1 MSIFDDIEGELENKS
16 YRFIWKKYADYDPY
30 GADCIFGNNGVHTTE
45 CNCGGTGILIHKKQI
60 EFHENKATF
69 RALVAGRGSGKALAL
84 DTPIP
89 TPTGW
94 TRMGEIEVGD
104 VVFDE
109 TGSKTTVL
117 ATYDVDA
124 KKAWRIKFSDGT
136 HIDACEDHQ
145 WTTWTHQARKSYRRT
160 MRNDDYPM
168 DWPNWRGHD
177 AWGNQT
183 DIGPKTVTTSDIVD
197 TLKHDGRESNHSIP
211 VCGALQT
218 DEADLPIDPYL
229 LGYWLGDGVSKTRR
243 ISVGRM
249 DIAETV
255 INLGN
260 HCEILRVDD
269 DSNGNHLLVFD
280 TPGHMSIGRDC
291 NNGRFTKSTGFVRT
305 IKELGLFDNKH
316 IPDIYLRSSRSQR
329 LALLQGLMDTDGHAS
344 VSDVEFTSTNEK
356 LAYGFL
362 ELARSLGQ
370 KPVMGIGVAT
380 LYGREI
386 SKKYRILWTPT
397 IPVFRLSRKL
407 ELTRKSGVA
416 QQIRHRARYIVG
428 AEEIGPGPMRCIS
441 VDSPNSLYLAGSGMV
456 PTHNSKSG
464 AAELVKYIVE
474 HPGAKVMIVAPNYGM
489 LHRAAFEY
497 FAPALPPGL
506 IKSSNMQRHEINLVT
521 GGKVWLASAEHPDSL
536 RGPTV
541 SAIWIDEA
549 SYLTEE
555 TFDILMACL
564 RQTGYPL
571 KLWATSTPKGKNY
584 LWRLWVDSP
593 SKQEELKNDWWY
605 IQFRTHDNP
614 WYPKKMLRALEV
626 KLGDTPWGRQEL
638 LGSFEAFAGQIY
650 PYFSR
655 DVHVKDFQAEYR
667 AGRLKFKEI
676 FYAVDWGFADPT
688 VILVCGVG
696 DDNKLYILE
705 EMYKEGLSMPE
716 VVAEAK
722 NLVNK
727 WGKGRFVCDSA
738 GQTQIDTFNKANLPS
753 HDAYKSIPEG
763 ITMVGGR
770 LFYSKDESGQFIVPP
785 RLFFDSSCKNT
796 LGEIEVYHYKEKED
810 GDESKPEPAK
820 GQKDH
825 GLDACR
831 YAVMEIEGG
840 QQNWGLVK
848 DRGVLDAI
856 NSRPSD
862 ASPTHYASIQNM
874 PSAKDL
880 WRVGRRR
887 FRMF

>member
-1 MSIFDDIEGELENKS
+1 VSLFDDIEGELENKS

-30 GADCIFGNNGVHTTE
+30 GAECIFGNNGVHE
-45 CNCGGTGILIHKKQI
+45 ADCNCGGTGILIHKKQI
-60 EFHENKATF
+60 EFHENDSMF

-94 TRMGEIEVGD
+94 TKMGEIKVGD

-109 TGSKTTVL
+109 TGRKTTVL

-136 HIDACEDHQ
+136 HLDACEDHQ
-145 WTTWTHQARKSYRRT
+145 WVTLPHEYAHFHQCADAEWASVDGPLSHIRR
-160 MRNDDYPM
+160 
-168 DWPNWRGHD
+168 H
-177 AWGNQT
+177 
-183 DIGPKTVTTSDIVD
+183 ITTSEMVETMTNAFGHPNHYIP
-197 TLKHDGRESNHSIP
+197 KCMPESGESFVH
-211 VCGALQT
+211 ALSA
-218 DEADLPIDPYL
+218 EPIEP
-229 LGYWLGDGVSKTRR
+229 
-243 ISVGRM
+243 M
-249 DIAETV
+249 
-255 INLGN
+255 
-260 HCEILRVDD
+260 
-269 DSNGNHLLVFD
+269 
-280 TPGHMSIGRDC
+280 
-291 NNGRFTKSTGFVRT
+291 
-305 IKELGLFDNKH
+305 
-316 IPDIYLRSSRSQR
+316 
-329 LALLQGLMDTDGHAS
+329 
-344 VSDVEFTSTNEK
+344 
-356 LAYGFL
+356 
-362 ELARSLGQ
+362 
-370 KPVMGIGVAT
+370 
-380 LYGREI
+380 
-386 SKKYRILWTPT
+386 
-397 IPVFRLSRKL
+397 
-407 ELTRKSGVA
+407 
-416 QQIRHRARYIVG
+416 
-428 AEEIGPGPMRCIS
+428 PMRCIS
-441 VDSPNSLYLAGSGMV
+441 VNSKNSMYLAGKGMI

-593 SKQEELKNDWWY
+593 SKQEELKKDWWY

-614 WYPKKMLRALEV
+614 WYPKKMLRALEI

-688 VILVCGVG
+688 VILVCGIG
-696 DDNKLYILE
+696 DDNKLYIME

-722 NLVNK
+722 ALVNK

-738 GQTQIDTFNKANLPS
+738 GQTQIDTFNKANLPA
-753 HDAYKSIPEG
+753 HDAYKPIMEG
-763 ITMVGGR
+763 ITMVGSR
-770 LFYSKDESGQFIVPP
+770 LFYTKNEAGEFIVPP
-785 RLFFDSSCKNT
+785 RLFFDASCKNT
-796 LGEIEVYHYKEKED
+796 LEEIEVYHYKEKED
-810 GDESKPEPAK
+810 GDESKPEPAR
-820 GQKDH
+820 GQRDH
-825 GLDACR
+825 GVDSAR

-840 QQNWGLVK
+840 QQAWSLVK
-848 DRGVLDAI
+848 DKSVLDAI
-856 NSRPSD
+856 NSRPAD
-862 ASPTHYASIQNM
+862 MGASHYSSLQRM

-880 WRVGRRR
+880 WRIGKRR